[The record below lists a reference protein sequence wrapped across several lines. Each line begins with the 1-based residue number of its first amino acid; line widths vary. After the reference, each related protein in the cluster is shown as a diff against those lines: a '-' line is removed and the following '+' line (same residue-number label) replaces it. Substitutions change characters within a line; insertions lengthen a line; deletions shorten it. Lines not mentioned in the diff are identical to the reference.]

1 MFVLNVF
8 IIIKQYLFIILEH
21 VRTRSIGSSL
31 HTLKSSNDTVR
42 CLHIEALK
50 AHNQPVTV
58 LETNGAYIVTG
69 SQDHMLKV
77 GKTNYKMLKYVGIYL
92 C

>member
-1 MFVLNVF
+1 MFVFNLF
-8 IIIKQYLFIILEH
+8 IIIKQYLFITVEH
-21 VRTRSIGSSL
+21 VRTRSVGSSL

-69 SQDHMLKV
+69 SQDHTLKV
-77 GKTNYKMLKYVGIYL
+77 GKLNTGY
-92 C
+92 

>member
-1 MFVLNVF
+1 MFVLNLF
-8 IIIKQYLFIILEH
+8 IIFKQYLFITVEH

-31 HTLKSSNDTVR
+31 HTLKTPNDTVR

-77 GKTNYKMLKYVGIYL
+77 GKTYYTVLKYVSIYL